1 MKTSTL
7 IASLVLAATP
17 LTFGCATT
25 TPSKELVKARSLYH
39 KAEDS
44 QARTTEPEHL
54 LEAKQAL
61 RRAERAHEQ
70 EAQSV
75 AEKHLAYVAQRKALL
90 AMAHADHTS
99 ATKAR
104 EHAEDQY
111 LQVSERQREAA
122 KQRLDQTRDHLAA
135 TGQALSNTENQ
146 LQATKGELQTE
157 REKRQALERKLAMA
171 IQDLESIAK
180 IKAEEKRWVI
190 TLNGAVLFETGKS
203 ELMNL
208 AKQKLDKV
216 AEALKEAD
224 ASKSIKVLGH
234 TDSRGSDA
242 YNKQL
247 SQARADA
254 VRTYLVSRGI
264 DSNRITAE
272 GMGEENP
279 VANNGTPEGR
289 ANNRRVEIVVE

>member
-1 MKTSTL
+1 M
-7 IASLVLAATP
+7 
-17 LTFGCATT
+17 
-25 TPSKELVKARSLYH
+25 
-39 KAEDS
+39 
-44 QARTTEPEHL
+44 
-54 LEAKQAL
+54 
-61 RRAERAHEQ
+61 
-70 EAQSV
+70 

-90 AMAHADHTS
+90 AIAHAD
-99 ATKAR
+99 ATMAQQA
-104 EHAEDQY
+104 HDDAEKQY
-111 LQVSERQREAA
+111 LRVSERKREAA
-122 KQRLDQTRDHLAA
+122 EQSLDQTRDHLAA
-135 TGQALSNTENQ
+135 TGQALDDTKNQ

-157 REKRQALERKLAMA
+157 RQKRQELERKLALA

-208 AKQKLDKV
+208 AKEKLDKV

-224 ASKSIKVLGH
+224 ASKSITVLGH

-247 SQARADA
+247 SQSRAEA
-254 VRTYLVSRGI
+254 VRSYLVSRGI
-264 DSNRITAE
+264 DSSRITAK

-289 ANNRRVEIVVE
+289 ANNRRVEIVIE

>member
-1 MKTSTL
+1 
-7 IASLVLAATP
+7 
-17 LTFGCATT
+17 
-25 TPSKELVKARSLYH
+25 
-39 KAEDS
+39 
-44 QARTTEPEHL
+44 
-54 LEAKQAL
+54 
-61 RRAERAHEQ
+61 
-70 EAQSV
+70 
-75 AEKHLAYVAQRKALL
+75 
-90 AMAHADHTS
+90 
-99 ATKAR
+99 
-104 EHAEDQY
+104 
-111 LQVSERQREAA
+111 
-122 KQRLDQTRDHLAA
+122 
-135 TGQALSNTENQ
+135 
-146 LQATKGELQTE
+146 
-157 REKRQALERKLAMA
+157 MA